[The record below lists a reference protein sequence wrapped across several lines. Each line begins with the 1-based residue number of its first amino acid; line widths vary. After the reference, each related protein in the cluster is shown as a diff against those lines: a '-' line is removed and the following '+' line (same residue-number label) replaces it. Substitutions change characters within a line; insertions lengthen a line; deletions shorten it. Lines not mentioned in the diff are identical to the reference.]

1 MRSASAI
8 LPEAVRSDA
17 RKASL
22 AGIGA
27 DHLLHLL
34 FDKRYS
40 DVVRTNEL
48 HVWFVAEHVVDRPVV
63 RAE

>member
-1 MRSASAI
+1 
-8 LPEAVRSDA
+8 VRSDA